1 MFRKLLVPLDRSPL
15 AEQALGAAASI
26 ARASGAKIEL
36 VLVHQPVP
44 FAGFKDVPWNAEQA
58 KDEEEYLA
66 ATATELETGASI
78 SATHTLLRG
87 DVIKTICEHARDI
100 DADLIVMTSH
110 GRTGLSRLWL
120 GSVADAVVRQSEI
133 PVLML
138 RPVETKVDRKA
149 AYPPFQRILVPL
161 DGSALSVSI
170 LPTASELAR
179 CGKAGLMLL
188 RVVQPVPLVMPSAGA
203 PFVYSRVMQDDAAT
217 KQLVEEA
224 RKELAEEAHSL
235 EGDECGDVETYV
247 VVADNV
253 AQAIVD
259 FATKNGVG
267 AIAMST
273 HGRGASRLLVGSVA
287 DKVLRAG
294 AAPILLRR
302 TVGIS
307 EDLGTLSSTSVA
319 QQLSALA
326 NVRY

>member
-1 MFRKLLVPLDRSPL
+1 MFKKLLVPIDRSPL

-44 FAGFKDVPWNAEQA
+44 FPGFKDVPWTAEQA
-58 KDEEEYLA
+58 KNEEDYLA
-66 ATATELETGASI
+66 AIATEMETGASI

-87 DVIKTICEHARDI
+87 DVIRTICEHARDI

-138 RPVETKVDRKA
+138 RPVETEVDRKA
-149 AYPPFQRILVPL
+149 VYPPFQRILVPL

-170 LPTASELAR
+170 LPIASELAR
-179 CGKAGLMLL
+179 CGRAGLMLL
-188 RVVQPVPLVMPSAGA
+188 RVVQPVPLVMPSVGA
-203 PFVYSRVMQDDAAT
+203 PFVYSRVVQDDAAT
-217 KQLVEEA
+217 KSLVEDA
-224 RKELAEEAHSL
+224 RKDLDEEAHSL
-235 EGDECGDVETYV
+235 GDEWGAVETHV

-259 FATKNGVG
+259 FAKKNNVGV
-267 AIAMST
+267 IAMST
-273 HGRGASRLLVGSVA
+273 HGRGASRLLVGSVV
-287 DKVLRAG
+287 DKVLRSG

-302 TVGIS
+302 PVGIS
-307 EDLGTLSSTSVA
+307 EDLGTFSSTSVA